1 MLKINN
7 VEGLYMVIKCIAFL
21 VFLLNVVVINSAP
34 KMVNF
39 SCDDNVMNLSYI
51 TIVSFHTYTF
61 MLECFF

>member
-1 MLKINN
+1 
-7 VEGLYMVIKCIAFL
+7 MVIKCIAFP

-51 TIVSFHTYTF
+51 TIVSFRTYTL
-61 MLECFF
+61 MLECFFRSMNERNNI